1 MNPGFIVKEY
11 IYNIWLH
18 IHHTAI
24 TRKADFI
31 SIRIPLVIDKDIQ
44 TYSCHVF
51 VSNREKLHIKKPA
64 QPILY
69 AVCWYYVMAS
79 IPQSS
84 QDYHE
89 SVSYYFM

>member
-1 MNPGFIVKEY
+1 M
-11 IYNIWLH
+11 
-18 IHHTAI
+18 
-24 TRKADFI
+24 D
-31 SIRIPLVIDKDIQ
+31 SSVIERS
-44 TYSCHVF
+44 Y
-51 VSNREKLHIKKPA
+51 LLKKPA